1 MQRNKEQKYLI
12 YKKSNLAKRSFA
24 LKKTN
29 KNDKNDKNDKT
40 TTTKKTTTKLKNLI

>member
-29 KNDKNDKNDKT
+29 KNDKNDKT